1 MRRRQ
6 LITGIAAATVPSIV
20 RAEPSRTLRYA
31 SSVGVTQPDPLAT
44 TFYPTF
50 ALALQVFESLYCVDE
65 QLRPRPQM
73 AAGHLV
79 ADDGKRWTIRLRD
92 GLRFHDDEPVLA
104 RDCVASLNRWM
115 KRDAAGRTLALQLD
129 EVAAPDDKTV
139 VLRLKKPFP
148 HLLLVLGKPTPNFMA
163 VMPTRLA
170 ATDPSQALTELVGS
184 GPFRFVASAFSANSL
199 VVLDRFQKYEPR
211 NETPSGMAGGRVA
224 KVDRVEWR
232 VLPDAATQTAALM
245 TGEIDWIATPL
256 QDTIPKLRQRPDI
269 TVGILDQFGFAP
281 WLRPNHIAGPTANL
295 GVRRAIMA
303 ALDAREILTAAAG
316 DDTATIDAPIGVF
329 APGSPFASA
338 AGLDLLGPK
347 PRDTVQAML
356 RDAGYNNERIVLL
369 HQSDSAAA
377 HGMLQ
382 IIARRLTEAGL
393 NIDDQIMDFASVVAR
408 RNSKETPDKGGW
420 SLIFG
425 VATCADF
432 MTPLLHLSLRTGPAS
447 WIGWPTDPAMEALR
461 DRWLDATD
469 EATQRRLAASI
480 QKTALSDVLYVP
492 LGRYVAYAAW
502 RSNVTGILRTHQPVM
517 WNISKS

>member
-6 LITGIAAATVPSIV
+6 LITGMVASAIPSV
-20 RAEPSRTLRYA
+20 TRAEASRILRYA
-31 SSVGVTQPDPLAT
+31 SSAGVTQLDPLAT

-65 QLRPRPQM
+65 QLQPRPQM

-79 ADDGKRWTIRLRD
+79 EEDGKRWTIRLRD

-104 RDCVASLNRWM
+104 RDCMASLNRWM
-115 KRDAAGRTLALQLD
+115 KRDAAGRTLALQVD

-148 HLLLVLGKPTPNFMA
+148 HLLLVLGKPTPNFLA
-163 VMPTRLA
+163 VMPTRVA
-170 ATDPSQALTELVGS
+170 ATDPSQTLTELVGS
-184 GPFRFVASAFSANSL
+184 GPFRFASSAFSANSL

-211 NETPSGMAGGRVA
+211 NENPSGMAGGRVA

-232 VLPDAATQTAALM
+232 VLPDASTQTSALM

-256 QDTIPKLRQRPDI
+256 QDTIPKLRQRLDI

-281 WLRPNHIAGPTANL
+281 WLRPNHVAGPTANV

-303 ALDAREILTAAAG
+303 ALDAREILAAVAG
-316 DDTATIDAPIGVF
+316 DDTATIDVPIGVF

-338 AGLDLLGPK
+338 DGLDLLGPK

-356 RDAGYNNERIVLL
+356 RDAGYNNERVVLL
-369 HQSDSAAA
+369 HQFDSAS

-393 NIDDQIMDFASVVAR
+393 NIDDQLMDTASVVTR
-408 RNSKETPDKGGW
+408 RNSREPPDKGGW

-425 VATCADF
+425 VGTCADF
-432 MTPLLHLSLRTGPAS
+432 MTPLLHLGLRTGPAS
-447 WIGWPTDPAMEALR
+447 WIGWPTDPAMETLC
-461 DRWLDATD
+461 DQWLDATD
-469 EATQRRLAASI
+469 EAAQRRLAASI

-492 LGRYVAYAAW
+492 VGKYVAYSAW
-502 RSNVTGILRTHQPVM
+502 RSNVTGILKTHQPVM